1 MYITTK
7 TQEIID
13 AYSTAA
19 GTGIFVPEIET
30 GVEDFCGFVDDKKR
44 ERGWS
49 NEGNTDKLFH
59 SDLRI
64 QS

>member
-19 GTGIFVPEIET
+19 GTGIFVPEIEI
-30 GVEDFCGFVDDKKR
+30 GVEDFCGFVDDKNR
-44 ERGWS
+44 EREREDEVMKEILI
-49 NEGNTDKLFH
+49 NCFIL
-59 SDLRI
+59 I
-64 QS
+64 